1 MIYRFEP
8 KNIPSITGVNNIPK
22 HHIPYYK
29 NEVLRLLDE
38 KLVVIHQKMQKYD
51 KKNNIEN
58 LNKLENDLNEFWNG
72 EERVFERF
80 QSLYKYFD
88 DASELIFI
96 NFLEKIKFSTTNNII
111 NDFLFYINFLDG
123 EYTSEPISMEFII
136 KLINIKNKFSPN
148 WDCSDLRL
156 DMKDV
161 NIEKD
166 LHQQENNIKES
177 IINILN
183 LSYLKTW
190 SYKYFSNKIIKEED
204 IVNWD
209 RIFPNLFMLFYK
221 DKELDEKLKELKKNK
236 ELKEEIDNIKQ

>member
-1 MIYRFEP
+1 
-8 KNIPSITGVNNIPK
+8 
-22 HHIPYYK
+22 
-29 NEVLRLLDE
+29 
-38 KLVVIHQKMQKYD
+38 
-51 KKNNIEN
+51 
-58 LNKLENDLNEFWNG
+58 
-72 EERVFERF
+72 
-80 QSLYKYFD
+80 
-88 DASELIFI
+88 
-96 NFLEKIKFSTTNNII
+96 
-111 NDFLFYINFLDG
+111 
-123 EYTSEPISMEFII
+123 
-136 KLINIKNKFSPN
+136 
-148 WDCSDLRL
+148 
-156 DMKDV
+156 MKDV